1 MGDES
6 IERID
11 QPLKVL
17 LVGGSSVGKTCIL
30 RRFVEGE
37 FPNKCKATLGLD
49 FKIKSLEVNN
59 QIVKMQLWDT
69 SGQERFR
76 SMTQAYYRG
85 ASGIMLVYDVTEEN
99 TLTTLPDWLGDIAN
113 YAPEDVEVV
122 ILGNKSDVGDERV
135 ISKEA
140 GEEFAREYGL
150 NYFETSAVDNLNIT
164 EAFRTMAELLATKA
178 KLKQKDS
185 SKVDVGAHPANG
197 KSWEAS
203 QQYGDKK
210 KKSDC
215 PC

>member
-1 MGDES
+1 MDDE
-6 IERID
+6 IERFD

-49 FKIKSLEVNN
+49 FKIKSMKIGQ

-99 TLTTLPDWLGDIAN
+99 TLTTLPDWLGDITN

-122 ILGNKSDVGDERV
+122 LLANKSDVGEQRV
-135 ISKEA
+135 VSKEA
-140 GEEFAREYGL
+140 GEEFAKEHGL
-150 NYFETSAVDNLNIT
+150 KFFETSAVENINIT
-164 EAFRTMAELLATKA
+164 EAFTAMAELLAKKA
-178 KLKQKDS
+178 KLKETPDN
-185 SKVDVGAHPANG
+185 VNVTAPNG
-197 KSWEAS
+197 KSSYEVS
-203 QQYGDKK
+203 QQAE
-210 KKSDC
+210 KKSGC
-215 PC
+215 GC